1 MYLLANTYFIAPAE
15 KVACFLSSL
24 LKLELS
30 SIPIPALNTKINR
43 LINEYKS
50 KGGKGRQ
57 LLLDKQFY
65 IPTATTTQVVSKIEQ
80 NIIKELSAALH
91 TSDAIIRKQQ
101 YIVCAKTKRLLGLIW
116 RSRVDMTCNMK
127 NAKNNL

>member
-1 MYLLANTYFIAPAE
+1 
-15 KVACFLSSL
+15 LSSL

-30 SIPIPALNTKINR
+30 SIPIPAINTKINR

-65 IPTATTTQVVSKIEQ
+65 IQTATTTQVVSKVEQ
-80 NIIKELSAALH
+80 NIIKELS
-91 TSDAIIRKQQ
+91 TSDAILGKQQ
-101 YIVCAKTKRLLGLIW
+101 STIHSLRKDKKGSSEKIANFCKP
-116 RSRVDMTCNMK
+116 K
-127 NAKNNL
+127 NIEKASEMQQPSCKSKSFDLVL